1 MIYDIQNQGEASAA
15 GRVLA
20 VVAGQRERANEVAA
34 CFQRQ
39 GERVKSVWY
48 SSVRELV
55 ATEQKPSFEAVILFA
70 SPDAAAAEVEEAAL
84 RGAMGVTP
92 FYRL

>member
-1 MIYDIQNQGEASAA
+1 MIYDIQNQGEASATE
-15 GRVLA
+15 RVLA
-20 VVAGQRERANEVAA
+20 VIAGQRERAKEVVA

-39 GERVKSVWY
+39 GELVNSVWY

-55 ATEQKPSFEAVILFA
+55 AAEQKPRFEAVILFA
-70 SPDAAAAEVEEAAL
+70 SKDDEAADVEEAAL
-84 RGAMGVTP
+84 RGAMRGTQ